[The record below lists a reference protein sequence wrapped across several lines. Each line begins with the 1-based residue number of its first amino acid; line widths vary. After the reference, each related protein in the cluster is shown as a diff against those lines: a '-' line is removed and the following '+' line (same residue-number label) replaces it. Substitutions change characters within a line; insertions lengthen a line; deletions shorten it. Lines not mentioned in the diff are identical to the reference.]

1 MASTTSTDERRVAGF
16 ELESVLGQGPRGTVY
31 VATQT
36 GLGRRVALK
45 LYPPSSEGGG
55 RHDFGGWPEHAGVAR
70 LHAAGTSEH
79 GSFTASQLAPGGSLA
94 ARLAAG
100 DIAREEALALCDE
113 AAATLA
119 AAGVAHGALGPG
131 NVLIDAGGRALLCD
145 FGMAGVDA
153 SVAADRRALAEL
165 RARCERLPPRVAR
178 RPRRPRRAA
187 VFAFVAVAV
196 VVAGAAFAAT
206 AGDDRPRAARIA
218 APPPLPGTEV
228 LGSTL
233 AGGAATTLGCDGRAP
248 NGSAPAC
255 TIVPVARD
263 GRPLTLRA
271 GGVIRRWTVGGA
283 RGEMHLQVI
292 REVRPGAYVVV
303 ASAQPERVTGTAA
316 PAFATDLAVRR
327 GDVVALA
334 LRPGA
339 GVGIARGAGAA
350 TSWRFDGM
358 LNYHP
363 PRRPARTAGTALDGG
378 AQLRVEVVPG
388 GRPRPVPALAG
399 AAARAAPAGRV
410 VATREK
416 EFARLRVRTV
426 VVVALPGEV
435 AIDVF
440 RETTRLRRLRWS
452 APTPAGRCRCSSPS
466 SFRSPGCSSP
476 GATPTAGRSSTTTAP
491 RPIA

>member
-153 SVAADRRALAEL
+153 SVAADRRALEEL

-196 VVAGAAFAAT
+196 VVAGAVFAAT

-271 GGVIRRWTVGGA
+271 GGVIRRWTVAGTRRDAPPGHPGGA
-283 RGEMHLQVI
+283 AGR
-292 REVRPGAYVVV
+292 
-303 ASAQPERVTGTAA
+303 
-316 PAFATDLAVRR
+316 VRR
-327 GDVVALA
+327 RGKRAAGARDGYRRAG
-334 LRPGA
+334 LRDRPRGPARRRRGA
-339 GVGIARGAGAA
+339 RATARRRCRLARGAGE
-350 TSWRFDGM
+350 
-358 LNYHP
+358 
-363 PRRPARTAGTALDGG
+363 RRRGGSTA
-378 AQLRVEVVPG
+378 
-388 GRPRPVPALAG
+388 
-399 AAARAAPAGRV
+399 
-410 VATREK
+410 
-416 EFARLRVRTV
+416 
-426 VVVALPGEV
+426 
-435 AIDVF
+435 
-440 RETTRLRRLRWS
+440 
-452 APTPAGRCRCSSPS
+452 C
-466 SFRSPGCSSP
+466 
-476 GATPTAGRSSTTTAP
+476 
-491 RPIA
+491 